1 MYDIIPNPK
10 MISFCKWEYVCHVQW
25 CETLCT
31 VVGDQKRNKE
41 KIFEPGLG
49 ARDKRED
56 MERKKILSWQ
66 NVQVLVTT
74 EWESEDVGEQEW
86 LHCSSP
92 RLP

>member
-1 MYDIIPNPK
+1 MILFQIQKWYPFVNESIMLLCENP
-10 MISFCKWEYVCHVQW
+10 
-25 CETLCT
+25 CT

-49 ARDKRED
+49 ARDKRKD
-56 MERKKILSWQ
+56 MERKKIVDKMCKSWW
-66 NVQVLVTT
+66 LI